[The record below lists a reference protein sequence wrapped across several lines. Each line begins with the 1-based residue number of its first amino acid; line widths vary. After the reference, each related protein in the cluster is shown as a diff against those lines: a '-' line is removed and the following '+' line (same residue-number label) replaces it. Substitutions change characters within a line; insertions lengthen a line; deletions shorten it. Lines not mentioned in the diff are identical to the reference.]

1 MRETLSAVLFVF
13 VIENN
18 SASFA
23 VYVHLMINKVH
34 SPCSLWL
41 LQSSYLILS
50 PCGYYKAVGT
60 GSLGFR
66 EQ

>member
-18 SASFA
+18 YASFA
-23 VYVHLMINKVH
+23 VYVHLNKVH

-41 LQSSYLILS
+41 LQSSGDRFTGIS
-50 PCGYYKAVGT
+50 RAVD
-60 GSLGFR
+60 
-66 EQ
+66 

>member
-18 SASFA
+18 CASFA
-23 VYVHLMINKVH
+23 VYVNLMINKVH

-41 LQSSYLILS
+41 LQSSGDRFTGIS
-50 PCGYYKAVGT
+50 RAVD
-60 GSLGFR
+60 
-66 EQ
+66 